1 MEKVR
6 IVKHKIL
13 ADALV
18 WLGFEYERNECSQ
31 YIFKR
36 DSKFDRAWKDLH
48 YLRAKYDERVS
59 VNKK

>member
-13 ADALV
+13 ADTLV
-18 WLGFEYERNECSQ
+18 WLGFEYERNENRQ
-31 YIFKR
+31 YIFKI

-48 YLRAKYDERVS
+48 YLRAKYDERV
-59 VNKK
+59 K